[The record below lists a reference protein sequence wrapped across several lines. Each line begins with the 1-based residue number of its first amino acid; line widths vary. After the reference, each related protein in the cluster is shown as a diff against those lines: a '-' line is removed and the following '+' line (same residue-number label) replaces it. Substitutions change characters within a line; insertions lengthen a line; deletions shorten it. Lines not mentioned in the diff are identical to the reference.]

1 MSSIAYD
8 LKKIKAFIFDMD
20 GVISGTVVPMA
31 SDGEAQRTLN
41 IKDGYAMQ
49 YAVKQGFTIAI
60 ISGGLSQAMK
70 ERAAYLGIQ
79 HCFMRVPNKL
89 ECLKQLMEETGLRK
103 EEIIYVGDD
112 IPDREI
118 MAFVG
123 LPVAPNDAVPEI
135 KAVAKY
141 ISHKNGGF
149 GVVRDVIEQT
159 LKAQGKWANGQ
170 GWGW

>member
-1 MSSIAYD
+1 MSSIPYD

-20 GVISGTVVPMA
+20 GVISNTIVPMA
-31 SDGEAQRTLN
+31 PDGEAQRTLN

-49 YAVKQGFTIAI
+49 YAVKQGFIIAI
-60 ISGGLSQAMK
+60 ISGGECPAMR
-70 ERAAYLGIQ
+70 ERARYLGLQ
-79 HCFMRVPNKL
+79 YCYMRVSNKL
-89 ECLKQLMEETGLRK
+89 ECLMDLMEITGLDRT
-103 EEIIYVGDD
+103 EIAYVGDD

-118 MAFVG
+118 MSYVG

-135 KAVAKY
+135 KEVSKY
-141 ISHKNGGF
+141 ISHCNGGR

-159 LKAQGKWANGQ
+159 LKAQGVWANGH